1 MPELHDVSRFSPFP
15 ARLAAVALA
24 ALALTACGKGDAPAA
39 HGGGGGGQMPAPEVG
54 VVVATPGDV
63 GLLVELPG
71 RLEASRIS
79 QVRARAAGIMQQ
91 RLFKEGSDV
100 KAGQPL

>member
-1 MPELHDVSRFSPFP
+1 MPSLHEVSRPFSYP
-15 ARLAAVALA
+15 ARVAAVALA

-39 HGGGGGGQMPAPEVG
+39 HGGGGGGGQMPAPEVG

-100 KAGQPL
+100 